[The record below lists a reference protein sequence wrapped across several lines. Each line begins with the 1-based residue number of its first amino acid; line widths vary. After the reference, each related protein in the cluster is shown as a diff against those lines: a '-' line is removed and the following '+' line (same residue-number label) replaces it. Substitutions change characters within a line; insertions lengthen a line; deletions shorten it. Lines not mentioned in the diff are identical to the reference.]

1 MKYLKLVLTS
11 LIIIEVILAA
21 VPLIHVYVN
30 GKYYMTYSLNLWDR
44 ASSYRYYEGLS
55 NCVSWY
61 GVPKDVLLPYN
72 ASNIEFIKRVAN
84 IVISIINYPNKTLV
98 TDVRGISIYSDS
110 LDFLRE
116 TTDLLINSL
125 PKGDY
130 LELIQLLGFPQVSDG
145 AFFSSPKL
153 LSVIAYVNYGNRT
166 YGVVLDSP
174 LYMGN
179 YLVDDVINSYDVKVV
194 PTSLAI
200 LKVVSWILY
209 PIILIPTALLTYSV
223 ITRRKYLG
231 IALLIILLSTS
242 VVYVY
247 GVLSANP
254 AELMKY
260 LRGPQHCYKVVHKP
274 LTTVIGIKKSIKV
287 NVSNGGVEVVNLGKL
302 IKPYEVKA
310 LKMLMNYLRKYELVV
325 IAPSTGLLKVKVVG
339 ARELSKGVYLVD
351 IYELSKV
358 KVVIKNLGSG
368 SWDSISVFTNIYVGV
383 PRVVNTY
390 LVGSP

>member
-30 GKYYMTYSLNLWDR
+30 GRYYITYALNLWDGTT
-44 ASSYRYYEGLS
+44 YRYLEGLG
-55 NCVSWY
+55 NCVSWL

-72 ASNIEFIKRVAN
+72 ASNIEFVKRAAN
-84 IVISIINYPNKTLV
+84 IVINIINYPNKTLV
-98 TDVRGISIYSDS
+98 TDVMGISIHRDG

-130 LELIQLLGFPQVSDG
+130 LVLIQLLGFPQVSDG
-145 AFFSSPKL
+145 AFFSGSKL
-153 LSVIAYVNYGNRT
+153 LSVIAYVNYGNHT
-166 YGVVLDSP
+166 YEVVLDSP
-174 LYMGN
+174 LYIGN
-179 YLVDDVINSYDVKVV
+179 YLVDDVVSSYDVKVV
-194 PTSLAI
+194 PTSLII

-209 PIILIPTALLTYSV
+209 PIILVPTALLTYSI
-223 ITRRKYLG
+223 ITGRRYLR
-231 IALLIILLSTS
+231 IALVIILISTS

-247 GVLSANP
+247 GILSANP

-260 LRGPQHCYKVVHKP
+260 LRGPPRCYRVVHKP
-274 LTTVIGIKKSIKV
+274 LTTVIGIRKSIKV

-358 KVVIKNLGSG
+358 KVVIKNLGSS
-368 SWDSISVFTNIYVGV
+368 SWDSVEVFTDIYVGV
-383 PRVVNTY
+383 PRVVNNY
-390 LVGSP
+390 LVR